1 MPETATEAPPRGFKR
16 FRKKAERVTQEP
28 GRVWSIA
35 QRATGKLGKHRG
47 RLGQLRAD
55 LPVLLRLARAWARK
69 EYRAIP
75 WKSIVSVIAALLYFV
90 SPVDLI
96 PDLIPFFGF
105 IDDAAVVAYV
115 LKSLKTDLETFQK
128 WEADEPSADSSRAL
142 PERRA

>member
-1 MPETATEAPPRGFKR
+1 MPETSAEAPPRGFKR
-16 FRKKAERVTQEP
+16 FRRKAERATQEP

-35 QRATGKLGKHRG
+35 QRAAGKLGKHRG